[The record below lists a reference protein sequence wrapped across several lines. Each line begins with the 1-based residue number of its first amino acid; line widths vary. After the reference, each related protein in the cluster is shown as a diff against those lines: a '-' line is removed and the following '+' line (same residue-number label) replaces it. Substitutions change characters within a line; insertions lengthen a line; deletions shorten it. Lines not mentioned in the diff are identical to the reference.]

1 MALTYRQTKG
11 SALTIAELDANFQF
25 FTGSQSITGSLV
37 LTGDVTASN
46 IKCTGNSTTT
56 GTNVVSSSLIV
67 TGSSTVIGTS
77 IISGSLRVTGSST
90 LIGTSTISGSLT
102 ATGSSTLIGTS
113 IISGSLTVNGTISSS
128 LIPAGPYTNNTSSY
142 NLGSP
147 TAAWKDLYL
156 SNGTIYL
163 LAQSGNSASI
173 AYNNTTNAFTFTNS
187 DGLPTTLYDG
197 GVSAGAALNYTGSNF
212 GVDLYFTGSN
222 FRRNNLCVI
231 TNNANNNVTLNI
243 PPAFN
248 YSPGT
253 VVEFDIIAATG
264 STWQINTVD
273 ETGSLIAGFVTQ
285 QNPGAALPADALDYQ
300 DFNAFWNNNP
310 ANPTFANHSS
320 YFPALVGGGL
330 FTGSALVRLVALHAI
345 AELNDTTNFSGS
357 SDWFGRI
364 IQRGF

>member
-37 LTGDVTASN
+37 LTGGVTASN

-56 GTNVVSSSLIV
+56 GTDIVSGSLITTGSSTVIGTSVISGSSTV

-77 IISGSLRVTGSST
+77 VISGSSIV
-90 LIGTSTISGSLT
+90 SGSLT
-102 ATGSSTLIGTS
+102 I
-113 IISGSLTVNGTISSS
+113 NGTISSS

-163 LAQSGNSASI
+163 LVSSSNSASI
-173 AYNNTTNAFTFTNS
+173 AYNDTTNAFTFTNS

-197 GVSAGAALNYTGSNF
+197 GISAGAALNYTGSNY
-212 GVDLYFTGSN
+212 GEVLYYTGSN
-222 FRRNNLCVI
+222 FRKNNLCVI
-231 TNNANNNVTLNI
+231 TNNADNLVTLAI
-243 PPAFN
+243 PPAN

-264 STWQINTVD
+264 STWQIVTVND
-273 ETGSLIAGFVTQ
+273 SGSSVNGFIAGQ
-285 QNPGAALPADALDYQ
+285 RPGSAPPADANDYQ
-300 DFNAFWNNNP
+300 DFNPFWNNNP
-310 ANPTFANHSS
+310 ASPVFSNSTN
-320 YFPALVGGGL
+320 YFPQLVGGVYA
-330 FTGSALVRLVALHAI
+330 TGSVLVRLVALRQFASQ
-345 AELNDTTNFSGS
+345 NDTTNYSGS
-357 SDWFGRI
+357 QFCFGRI
-364 IQRGF
+364 IERGF

>member
-56 GTNVVSSSLIV
+56 GTDIISGSLTV
-67 TGSSTVIGTS
+67 TGSSTV
-77 IISGSLRVTGSST
+77 
-90 LIGTSTISGSLT
+90 
-102 ATGSSTLIGTS
+102 IGTS

-173 AYNNTTNAFTFTNS
+173 AYNDTTNAFTFTNS

-197 GVSAGAALNYTGSNF
+197 GVSAGAALNYTGSDF
-212 GVDLYFTGSN
+212 GIDLYFTGSN

-243 PPAFN
+243 PPASN

-273 ETGSLIAGFVTQ
+273 ETGSLIAGFVNQ
-285 QNPGAALPADALDYQ
+285 QNPGTAAPPSDANDYQ
-300 DFNAFWNNNP
+300 DFNPFWNNNP
-310 ANPTFANHSS
+310 ANPVFANHTSF
-320 YFPALVGGGL
+320 FPALVGGGL

-345 AELNDTTNFSGS
+345 AEVNDTTNFSGS

-364 IQRGF
+364 IERGF